1 MVVSSSDFLDS
12 SLAVKSHSDS
22 LVGLHKLIQLFGEL
36 LILHSDDS
44 NMVVKRVDLNLKITV
59 IIKKGRIAVPGTFEL
74 LSHVHDLVLLGSDL
88 GFNIFDRCGEFNIP

>member
-1 MVVSSSDFLDS
+1 LDS

-44 NMVVKRVDLNLKITV
+44 NMVVKRVDLNLEVTV
-59 IIKKGRIAVPGTFEL
+59 IIKKGGIAVPGAFEL
-74 LSHVHDLVLLGSDL
+74 LSHVHDLVFLSSNL
-88 GFNIFDRCGEFNIP
+88 GFKIFDGCGEFNIP